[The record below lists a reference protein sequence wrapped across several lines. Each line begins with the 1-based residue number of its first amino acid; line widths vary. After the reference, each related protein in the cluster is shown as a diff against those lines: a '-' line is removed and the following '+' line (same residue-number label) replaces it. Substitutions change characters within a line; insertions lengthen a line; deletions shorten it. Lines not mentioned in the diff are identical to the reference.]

1 LAAQMWLAAIT
12 WVVLA
17 AAEEEKSEIAVL
29 EDRHDRVR
37 LCQRVV
43 TDLATREPQ
52 MLKEDVESAIA
63 AREEEIQKANESGE
77 LQKANESESGIPENL
92 TAMNASFAISDWTKR
107 KMTNCIFNANTSDID
122 TFKKPGGGFIAL
134 ERIKSLSSRNMSRPE
149 HLTEKGYEDLEKVL
163 LGKDAM
169 SIVGG
174 SWSGGSMMVY
184 FGIVLS
190 VIAYAS
196 INIVKRVTGNV
207 ERKKTPKELRN
218 EEKKNAKKIHN
229 E

>member
-1 LAAQMWLAAIT
+1 MRSALLLA
-12 WVVLA
+12 WVVLSESEV
-17 AAEEEKSEIAVL
+17 EEPSEIAVL

-52 MLKEDVESAIA
+52 QLKEDVESVLA
-63 AREEEIQKANESGE
+63 AREEEIQKANESGN
-77 LQKANESESGIPENL
+77 ASEENL
-92 TAMNASFAISDWTKR
+92 TAWNASLAIAEWTKR
-107 KMTNCIFNANTSDID
+107 KMTNCIFNVNTSDID

-134 ERIKSLSSRNMSRPE
+134 ERIKALSTRNMSLPE
-149 HLTEKGYEDLEKVL
+149 YLSPKGYDDLEKVL

-190 VIAYAS
+190 VLGYAS
-196 INIVKRVTGNV
+196 INIVRRVTGTV
-207 ERKKTPKELRN
+207 ERKKTPKEIRN
-218 EEKKNAKKIHN
+218 EEKKNAKKAQ
-229 E
+229 

>member
-1 LAAQMWLAAIT
+1 MRFAAVAWL
-12 WVVLA
+12 VLA
-17 AAEEEKSEIAVL
+17 AEPEEKSEISVL

-52 MLKEDVESAIA
+52 QLKEDVEASIA
-63 AREEEIQKANESGE
+63 AREEEIQKANESGN
-77 LQKANESESGIPENL
+77 ASEENL
-92 TAMNASFAISDWTKR
+92 TAWNASFAISDWTKR
-107 KMTNCIFNANTSDID
+107 KMTNCIFNVNTSDID

-134 ERIKSLSSRNMSRPE
+134 ERIKTLSSRNMSLPE
-149 HLTEKGYEDLEKVL
+149 HLSEKGYEDLEKVL

-174 SWSGGSMMVY
+174 SWSGSSMMVY

-190 VIAYAS
+190 VISYAS
-196 INIVKRVTGNV
+196 INIVKRVTGTV

-218 EEKKNAKKIHN
+218 EEKKNAKK
-229 E
+229 ER

>member
-1 LAAQMWLAAIT
+1 MRSALLLA
-12 WVVLA
+12 WVVLSDA
-17 AAEEEKSEIAVL
+17 EGNAEEASEISVL

-52 MLKEDVESAIA
+52 QLKEDVESVLA
-63 AREEEIQKANESGE
+63 AREEEIQKANESGN
-77 LQKANESESGIPENL
+77 ASEENL
-92 TAMNASFAISDWTKR
+92 TAWNASFAIADWTKR
-107 KMTNCIFNANTSDID
+107 KMTNCIFNVNTSDID

-134 ERIKSLSSRNMSRPE
+134 ERIKSLSTRNMSLPE
-149 HLTEKGYEDLEKVL
+149 YLSPKGYEDLEKVL

-174 SWSGGSMMVY
+174 SWSGSSMMVY

-190 VIAYAS
+190 VLGYAS
-196 INIVKRVTGNV
+196 INIVKKVTGNV
-207 ERKKTPKELRN
+207 ERKKTPKEIRN

>member
-1 LAAQMWLAAIT
+1 MRSALLLA
-12 WVVLA
+12 WVVLSE
-17 AAEEEKSEIAVL
+17 AEKEEPSEIAVL

-52 MLKEDVESAIA
+52 QLKEDVESVLA
-63 AREEEIQKANESGE
+63 AREEEIQKANESGN
-77 LQKANESESGIPENL
+77 ASEENL
-92 TAMNASFAISDWTKR
+92 TAWNASFAIAEWTKR
-107 KMTNCIFNANTSDID
+107 KMTNCIFNVNTSDID

-134 ERIKSLSSRNMSRPE
+134 ERIKALSTRNMSLPE
-149 HLTEKGYEDLEKVL
+149 YLSPKGYDDLEKVL

-190 VIAYAS
+190 VLGYAS
-196 INIVKRVTGNV
+196 INIVRRVTGTV
-207 ERKKTPKELRN
+207 ERKKTPKEIRN
-218 EEKKNAKKIHN
+218 EEKKNAKKAQ
-229 E
+229 

>member
-1 LAAQMWLAAIT
+1 MWVTAVA
-12 WVVLA
+12 WVVLSVV
-17 AAEEEKSEIAVL
+17 EEESSEISVL

-52 MLKEDVESAIA
+52 QLMEHVEASIA
-63 AREEEIQKANESGE
+63 AREEEIQKANESGN
-77 LQKANESESGIPENL
+77 ASEENL
-92 TAMNASFAISDWTKR
+92 TAWNASFAISDWTKR
-107 KMTNCIFNANTSDID
+107 KMTNCIFNVNTSDID

-134 ERIKSLSSRNMSRPE
+134 ERIKTLSSRNMSLPE
-149 HLTEKGYEDLEKVL
+149 HLSEKGYEDLEKVL

-174 SWSGGSMMVY
+174 SWSGSSMMVY

-190 VIAYAS
+190 VISYAS

-218 EEKKNAKKIHN
+218 EEKKNAKK
-229 E
+229 ER